1 MKKNNNQ
8 FYDIQKIDLSELGIS
23 SLQNFSNV
31 LDDKHKEYEFKR
43 KIKITISSNYTT
55 NFITKI
61 LKLLLINKK
70 ILP

>member
-43 KIKITISSNYTT
+43 KIKDWC
-55 NFITKI
+55 
-61 LKLLLINKK
+61 
-70 ILP
+70 